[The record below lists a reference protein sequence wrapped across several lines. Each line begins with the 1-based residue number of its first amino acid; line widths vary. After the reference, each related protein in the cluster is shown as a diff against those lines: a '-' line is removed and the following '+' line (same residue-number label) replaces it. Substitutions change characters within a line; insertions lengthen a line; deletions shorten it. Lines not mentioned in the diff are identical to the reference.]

1 MTKQRKNHGWL
12 AALTLAALFAP
23 QVVTA
28 QDQATKD
35 NRPMLFGFM
44 VDGQMVQVRL
54 VGGQVS
60 ATVDAGRRWVAR
72 NRLTRNAT
80 AAFPKE
86 QMKISKGLV
95 RFMDKEGNVAAEL
108 THWNGGGNLTVAP
121 RKVPV
126 RLGVTLRNPPRNGL
140 PVKVEHR
147 DGRQVIPIKYVAPDG
162 PAAKAGV
169 KPGDVILEING
180 KKPAT
185 ERLLQEALK
194 EKKPGDSLKLK
205 IIRKG
210 RELELT
216 AKLEA
221 VPEKADPY
229 NGLVSGRLDP
239 IVSWR
244 RKQIIK
250 AKRDVENLAADQA
263 LLQALLRKQADK
275 IREEAKKKGAQVGP
289 KSTPKDKK
297 DADDAVDVF
306 RRIQSEL
313 KKSTDQADKRK
324 KELDAKLEELKV
336 EEAKQNAMLF
346 LNRANQRRGLRLV
359 DTLLQPTAKARK
371 ADESKKSDPVRRAA
385 LQSLLLVDSKLT
397 SKPKDSDLSK
407 QVSDL
412 EKRLARMEKL
422 LEKSLASQRQAARIE
437 SEARDLENRKK
448 EVDAKLR
455 ELERVQG
462 KGEQDERPQGKGEQG
477 KNESSGKDKVDKR

>member
-1 MTKQRKNHGWL
+1 
-12 AALTLAALFAP
+12 
-23 QVVTA
+23 
-28 QDQATKD
+28 
-35 NRPMLFGFM
+35 
-44 VDGQMVQVRL
+44 
-54 VGGQVS
+54 
-60 ATVDAGRRWVAR
+60 
-72 NRLTRNAT
+72 
-80 AAFPKE
+80 
-86 QMKISKGLV
+86 MKVSKGLV

-140 PVKVEHR
+140 PGMVEDR
-147 DGRQVIPIKYVAPDG
+147 DGKQVIPIKYVAPDG

-185 ERLLQEALK
+185 EKLLQEALK

-297 DADDAVDVF
+297 DADDADVF

-336 EEAKQNAMLF
+336 EEARQNAMLF
-346 LNRANQRRGLRLV
+346 LNRANRRRGLQLGT
-359 DTLLQPTAKARK
+359 DPFLQPTAKAGK
-371 ADESKKSDPVRRAA
+371 TDKSKKSDPVRRAA
-385 LQSLLLVDSKLT
+385 LQCLLWVDSKLT

-412 EKRLARMEKL
+412 EKRLERMERL
-422 LEKSLASQRQAARIE
+422 LEKSLASQRQAARIK
-437 SEARDLENRKK
+437 SETRDLENRKK

-462 KGEQDERPQGKGEQG
+462 KGEQDERPQGKGVQG